1 MRVLMLTWEYPPNI
15 VGGLGKHVMDIVP
28 ALAEEGVEVH
38 VITPRLRGGA
48 AYSREAVNIHV
59 YRVDPPIAALNDFFS
74 IAWQTNLKLQDQAFR
89 LVEDYQKRGMYFD
102 LVHVHE
108 WLVAFAGGAL
118 KQHYQIP
125 LLATIHAT
133 ERGRGRGALPGDL
146 ARAINNVE
154 WWLTY
159 ESWRAICCS
168 QYMISEVHEYFNS
181 PVDKVDMIANG
192 VNADRFDILR
202 ETNLAAFRLGYATPD
217 QKIIFHVGRIV
228 DEKGVRVLI
237 ECAPKVLENYP
248 KAKFVIAGTGPGL
261 PDYRALVS
269 SMGLSDNFYFTGF
282 ISDDMRDK
290 LYLVADV
297 AAFPSLYEPFG
308 IVALEA
314 MAAKTPVV
322 VADTGGLSEV
332 VTNHETGISVF
343 PGNPESLAWG
353 ILHTLNN
360 SHWSE
365 ARVQNAYKMVRE
377 LYNWHL
383 IARQTLKV
391 YQRIVAEFNDSAWG
405 QERQAKIVANLS
417 PLEANPPELDGH
429 KDVYKEQ
436 LRIKPR

>member
-1 MRVLMLTWEYPPNI
+1 MLTWEYPPNV

-28 ALAEEGVEVH
+28 ALADEGIEVH
-38 VITPRLRGGA
+38 VITPCLRGGE
-48 AYSREAVNIHV
+48 AYSREGANIHV
-59 YRVDPPIAALNDFFS
+59 YRVEPPIAALNDFFS
-74 IAWQTNLKLQDQAFR
+74 IAWQTNLKLQEQAFR
-89 LVEDYQKRGMYFD
+89 LVEDYQKRGMFFD

-146 ARAINNVE
+146 PRAINNVE

-168 QYMISEVHEYFNS
+168 QYMISEVHEYFDT
-181 PVDKVDMIANG
+181 PIDKIDMIPNG
-192 VNADRFDILR
+192 VNVQRFDVLR
-202 ETNLAAFRLGYATPD
+202 QTDLTAFRSSYAAPD
-217 QKIIFHVGRIV
+217 QKIIFHVGRMV

-237 ECAPKVLENYP
+237 ESAPKVLESYP
-248 KAKFVIAGTGPGL
+248 QAKFVIAGTGPAL
-261 PDYRALVS
+261 NDYRALVS
-269 SMGLSDNFYFTGF
+269 SLGISDNFYFTGY
-282 ISDDMRDK
+282 ISDELRDK

-332 VTNHETGISVF
+332 VANHETGLTVY
-343 PGNPESLAWG
+343 PGSTESLAWA
-353 ILHTLNN
+353 ILHTLDNPQ
-360 SHWSE
+360 WSE
-365 ARVQNAYKMVRE
+365 ARVQNAYKIVKE
-377 LYNWHL
+377 LYNWQG
-383 IARQTLKV
+383 IAKETVEV
-391 YQRIVAEFNDSAWG
+391 YRRVVAEFMETAWG
-405 QERQAKIVANLS
+405 QERQAKVLASLAITEPDS
-417 PLEANPPELDGH
+417 PELDGH
-429 KDVYKEQ
+429 KDGHKEQ
-436 LRIKPR
+436 VRIKS